1 MVINKFLQMF
11 YLKTRTVLYKFILR
25 YISTV
30 IYYTNFTKY
39 NSIIKKNNIQLTEFL
54 NGKLKENFLFKLVAK
69 ITKKFFSVA

>member
-1 MVINKFLQMF
+1 M
-11 YLKTRTVLYKFILR
+11 
-25 YISTV
+25 STV

-69 ITKKFFSVA
+69 ITKNFFSVA